1 MSKTLLSGYDNVIIV
16 CKQEIE
22 TLQDTLIII
31 G

>member
-1 MSKTLLSGYDNVIIV
+1 MSKTLSSGYDNVIIV

-22 TLQDTLIII
+22 TLQDTLII

>member
-22 TLQDTLIII
+22 TLQDTLII

>member
-1 MSKTLLSGYDNVIIV
+1 MSKTSLLSGYDNVIIV

-22 TLQDTLIII
+22 TLQDTLII